1 MNYMDVERI
10 QKINKLALDLM
21 RQGLASDRD
30 DAVVQAEKI
39 FRVKDGEYSSI
50 RDRMQATEPQ
60 PQREVSAASLALTP
74 QTPQAA
80 GAGDL
85 HPEKIKDI
93 MQQNSQFLVKKITE
107 FQEQI
112 QAMRKELDAFKQ
124 QRMVQSPQ
132 QVSNAPPKLGEIPA
146 NNPDIQRGQSPTASA
161 SNHPRSGNY
170 KVEEVSIEK
179 FFYMGNKR

>member
-1 MNYMDVERI
+1 MKLAKVVSMDVERI

-39 FRVKDGEYSSI
+39 FRSKDGEYSSI

-60 PQREVSAASLALTP
+60 KESSASA
-74 QTPQAA
+74 
-80 GAGDL
+80 DL
-85 HPEKIKDI
+85 HPDKIKDI
-93 MQQNSQFLVKKITE
+93 LQQNSQFLVKKITE
-107 FQEQI
+107 FQEQM

-132 QVSNAPPKLGEIPA
+132 AVSNIPPKLGEIPA
-146 NNPDIQRGQSPTASA
+146 NNPDIQRGQSTPASA